1 MNFKFAN
8 LHIKLEGLAVITDY
22 EYHSLEPSK
31 RDYEYPS
38 LEPSMRDS

>member
-8 LHIKLEGLAVITDY
+8 LHIKLEGFAVITDN
-22 EYHSLEPSK
+22 ECPPLEPSM